1 MVLFR
6 RNLTGPRRSHMNIKS
21 LFLSSTA
28 AFLAISG
35 AHAASTVIAEPEPV
49 EYVRVCD
56 AYGKGY
62 FYIPGTE
69 TCMRLSGNVRTDFIG
84 GNNIDATTET
94 ELRNKRKTYGA
105 ASRLTLVFQAASET
119 EMGTLRSYARIYSNW
134 GDGRD
139 NAAARLAAAYIELG
153 GFRVGLD
160 DTIFNSWTGD
170 YGDVLNDDSIAPAGT
185 TRTNFISYTFN
196 GDSGFSAIIGAELG
210 NNADS
215 LPGITGYY
223 IDKDDKLVSITE
235 GTLPSKAIKNY
246 TPNVILG
253 IKFMQKWG
261 GFSAVAAY
269 DAYYKK
275 WAGKVRADFNVND
288 RFNLWVMAGYK
299 NGLDYYTVNENDEL
313 SRQSTTI
320 YANWGGKWAA
330 WAGATYKL
338 TPKANLNA
346 QVSYSAVKTF
356 ATSVNIT
363 YTLVPGFVITPELTY
378 VSWNDD
384 RVVTD
389 KNNDE
394 KHLFNKK
401 SAFQGMIRLQRSF

>member
-1 MVLFR
+1 
-6 RNLTGPRRSHMNIKS
+6 MNIKS

-49 EYVRVCD
+49 EYIRVCD

-84 GNNIDATTET
+84 GDNIDATTET
-94 ELRNKRKTYGA
+94 ELRDKRKTYGA
-105 ASRLTLVFQAASET
+105 SSRLTLVFQAASET
-119 EMGTLRSYARIYSNW
+119 EMGTLRSYARIYSSW
-134 GDGRD
+134 GDGND
-139 NAAARLAAAYIELG
+139 KAGARLAAAYIELG

-160 DTIFNSWTGD
+160 DTIFNSWTGG
-170 YGDVLNDDSIAPAGT
+170 YGNVLNDDSIAPAGT

-210 NNADS
+210 NNADA
-215 LPGITGYY
+215 LPGTAGYY
-223 IDKDDKLVSITE
+223 IDKDDKLVSVTND
-235 GTLPSKAIKNY
+235 TLPSKAIKNY
-246 TPNVILG
+246 TPNVVLG

-269 DAYYKK
+269 DTYYKK

-299 NGLDYYTVNENDEL
+299 NGLDYYTVNTKNEL

>member
-1 MVLFR
+1 
-6 RNLTGPRRSHMNIKS
+6 MNIKS

-35 AHAASTVIAEPEPV
+35 AHAASTVVAEPEPV

-69 TCMRLSGNVRTDFIG
+69 TCMRLSGSVRTDFVG
-84 GNNIDATTET
+84 GGNIDATTEA
-94 ELRNKRKTYGA
+94 ELNNKRETYGA
-105 ASRLTLVFQAASET
+105 SSRLTLVFQAASET
-119 EMGTLRSYARIYSNW
+119 EMGTLRSYARIFSSW
-134 GDGRD
+134 GDGKD
-139 NAAARLAAAYIELG
+139 GSGAKLSAAYIELG

-160 DTIFNSWTGD
+160 DTIFNSWTGG
-170 YGDVLNDDSIAPAGT
+170 YGNVLNDDSVAPAGT

-196 GDSGFSAIIGAELG
+196 GDAGFSAIIGVEVG

-215 LPGITGYY
+215 LPGVKETKGIGDNY
-223 IDKDDKLVSITE
+223 IEKDGKLVPVTKD
-235 GTLPSKAIKNY
+235 TLPSKGIKNY
-246 TPNVILG
+246 TPNVVLG

-299 NGLDYYTVNENDEL
+299 NGVDYYTENEADEL
-313 SRQSTTI
+313 SRKSTTI

-338 TPKANLNA
+338 TPKADLNM

-356 ATSVNIT
+356 ATSVNIA

-384 RVVTD
+384 RIIKD
-389 KNNDE
+389 ANDNE
-394 KHLFNKK
+394 KHFFHGKN
-401 SAFQGMIRLQRSF
+401 AFQGMIRLQRSF

>member
-1 MVLFR
+1 
-6 RNLTGPRRSHMNIKS
+6 MNIKS

-49 EYVRVCD
+49 EYIRVCD

-94 ELRNKRKTYGA
+94 ELRDKRKTYGA

-139 NAAARLAAAYIELG
+139 NAAAKLAAAYIELG

-210 NNADS
+210 NNADF

>member
-1 MVLFR
+1 
-6 RNLTGPRRSHMNIKS
+6 MNIKS

-28 AFLAISG
+28 AFLAVSG

-49 EYVRVCD
+49 EYIRVCD

-84 GNNIDATTET
+84 GDNIDATTET
-94 ELRNKRKTYGA
+94 ELRDKRKTYGA

-134 GDGRD
+134 GNGRD
-139 NAAARLAAAYIELG
+139 NAAAKLAAAYIELG

-170 YGDVLNDDSIAPAGT
+170 YGNVLNDDSIAPAGT
-185 TRTNFISYTFN
+185 TRTNFISYTFS
-196 GDSGFSAIIGAELG
+196 GDSGFSAIIGAEVG

-246 TPNVILG
+246 TPNVVLG

-299 NGLDYYTVNENDEL
+299 NGLDYYTVNGNDEL
-313 SRQSTTI
+313 SRKSTTI

-356 ATSVNIT
+356 ATSVNIA

-378 VSWNDD
+378 VNWNDD
-384 RVVTD
+384 RIVKD
-389 KNNDE
+389 QNNNE

-401 SAFQGMIRLQRSF
+401 SALQGMIRLQRSF

>member
-1 MVLFR
+1 
-6 RNLTGPRRSHMNIKS
+6 MNIKS

-49 EYVRVCD
+49 EYIRVCD

-84 GNNIDATTET
+84 GDNIDATTET
-94 ELRNKRKTYGA
+94 ELRDKRKTYGA
-105 ASRLTLVFQAASET
+105 SSRLTLVFQAASET

-139 NAAARLAAAYIELG
+139 NAAAKLAAAYIELG

-160 DTIFNSWTGD
+160 DTIFNSWTGG
-170 YGDVLNDDSIAPAGT
+170 YGNVLNDDSIAPAGT
-185 TRTNFISYTFN
+185 TRTNFISYTFS

-246 TPNVILG
+246 TPNVVLG

-269 DAYYKK
+269 DTYYKK

-299 NGLDYYTVNENDEL
+299 NGLDYYTVNANDEL
-313 SRQSTTI
+313 SRKSTTI

>member
-1 MVLFR
+1 
-6 RNLTGPRRSHMNIKS
+6 MNIKS

-28 AFLAISG
+28 TFLAISG
-35 AHAASTVIAEPEPV
+35 AHAASTIIAEPEPV
-49 EYVRVCD
+49 EYIRVCD

-69 TCMRLSGNVRTDFIG
+69 TCIRLSGNVRADFIG
-84 GNNIDATTET
+84 GDNIDATNET
-94 ELRNKRKTYGA
+94 ELKNKRKTYGA
-105 ASRLTLVFQAASET
+105 SSRLTLVFQAASET
-119 EMGTLRSYARIYSNW
+119 EMGTLRSYARIYSSW
-134 GDGRD
+134 GDGSD
-139 NAAARLAAAYIELG
+139 KAGAKLAAAYIELG

-160 DTIFNSWTGD
+160 DTIFNSWTGG
-170 YGDVLNDDSIAPAGT
+170 YGNVLNDDSIAPAGT

-196 GDSGFSAIIGAELG
+196 GDSSFSAIIGAELG
-210 NNADS
+210 NNADV
-215 LPGITGYY
+215 LPGETQTREIGRTY
-223 IDKDDKLVSITE
+223 IDKDGKLVPVTTD
-235 GTLPSKAIKNY
+235 TLPSKAIKNY
-246 TPNVILG
+246 TPNVVVG

-269 DAYYKK
+269 DTYYKK
-275 WAGKVRADFNVND
+275 WAGKVRADFNIND

-299 NGLDYYTVNENDEL
+299 NGPDYYTETANNEL
-313 SRQSTTI
+313 SRKSTTI

-338 TPKANLNA
+338 TPKTNLNA

-356 ATSVNIT
+356 ATSVNIA

-384 RVVTD
+384 RIMLD
-389 KNNDE
+389 NNNVE
-394 KHLFNKK
+394 KHFFNKK
-401 SAFQGMIRLQRSF
+401 SAFQGMVRLQRSF

>member
-1 MVLFR
+1 
-6 RNLTGPRRSHMNIKS
+6 MNIKS
-21 LFLSSTA
+21 LFLSSTT
-28 AFLAISG
+28 AFLAVSG
-35 AHAASTVIAEPEPV
+35 AHAASTAIAEPEPV
-49 EYVRVCD
+49 EYIRVCD

-69 TCMRLSGNVRTDFIG
+69 TCMRLSGNVRADFIG
-84 GNNIDATTET
+84 GDNIDATTET
-94 ELRNKRKTYGA
+94 ELKNKRDTYGA

-134 GDGRD
+134 GDGKD
-139 NAAARLAAAYIELG
+139 NASAKLAAAYIELG

-170 YGDVLNDDSIAPAGT
+170 YGNVLNDDSIAPAGT
-185 TRTNFISYTFN
+185 TRTNFISYTFS

-210 NNADS
+210 NNADT
-215 LPGITGYY
+215 LPGIEGYY
-223 IDKDDKLVSITE
+223 IDKDGKLVSITND
-235 GTLPSKAIKNY
+235 TLPSKSIKNY
-246 TPNVILG
+246 TPNVVLG

-261 GFSAVAAY
+261 GFSAVTAY
-269 DAYYKK
+269 DTYYKK
-275 WAGKVRADFNVND
+275 WAGKIRADFNVND

-313 SRQSTTI
+313 SRKSTTI

-384 RVVTD
+384 RVIKD
-389 KNNDE
+389 ANNNE
-394 KHLFNKK
+394 KHLFNGKN
-401 SAFQGMIRLQRSF
+401 AFQGMIRLQRSF

>member
-1 MVLFR
+1 
-6 RNLTGPRRSHMNIKS
+6 MNIKS

-49 EYVRVCD
+49 EYIRVCD

-84 GNNIDATTET
+84 GDNIDATTET
-94 ELRNKRKTYGA
+94 ELRDKRKTYGA
-105 ASRLTLVFQAASET
+105 SSRLTLVFQAASET
-119 EMGTLRSYARIYSNW
+119 EMGTLRSYARIYSSW
-134 GDGRD
+134 GDGND
-139 NAAARLAAAYIELG
+139 KAGARLAAAYIELG

-160 DTIFNSWTGD
+160 DTIFNSWTGG
-170 YGDVLNDDSIAPAGT
+170 YGNVLNDDSIAPAGT
-185 TRTNFISYTFN
+185 TRTNFISYTFS

-246 TPNVILG
+246 TPNVVLG

-269 DAYYKK
+269 DTYYKK

-299 NGLDYYTVNENDEL
+299 NGLDYYTVNTKNEL
-313 SRQSTTI
+313 SRKSTTI

>member
-1 MVLFR
+1 
-6 RNLTGPRRSHMNIKS
+6 MNIKS

-49 EYVRVCD
+49 EYIRVCD

-84 GNNIDATTET
+84 GDNIDATTET
-94 ELRNKRKTYGA
+94 ELRDKRKTYGA
-105 ASRLTLVFQAASET
+105 SSRLTLVFQAASET
-119 EMGTLRSYARIYSNW
+119 EMGTLRSYARIYSSW
-134 GDGRD
+134 GDGND
-139 NAAARLAAAYIELG
+139 KAGARLAAAYIELG

-160 DTIFNSWTGD
+160 DTIFNSWTGG
-170 YGDVLNDDSIAPAGT
+170 YGNVLNDDSIAPAGT
-185 TRTNFISYTFN
+185 TRTNFISYTFS

-246 TPNVILG
+246 TPNVVLG

-299 NGLDYYTVNENDEL
+299 NGLDYYTVNANDEL
-313 SRQSTTI
+313 SRKSTTI

>member
-1 MVLFR
+1 
-6 RNLTGPRRSHMNIKS
+6 MNIKS

-35 AHAASTVIAEPEPV
+35 VHAASTVIAEPEPV
-49 EYVRVCD
+49 EYIRVCD

-62 FYIPGTE
+62 FYIPGTD
-69 TCMRLSGNVRTDFIG
+69 TCIRLSGNVRADFIG
-84 GNNIDATTET
+84 GDNIDATSET
-94 ELRNKRKTYGA
+94 ELRDKRKTYGA
-105 ASRLTLVFQAASET
+105 SSRLTLVFQAASET
-119 EMGTLRSYARIYSNW
+119 EMGTLRSYARIFSSW

-139 NAAARLAAAYIELG
+139 SAGARLSAAYIELG

-170 YGDVLNDDSIAPAGT
+170 YGNVLNDDSIAPAGT

-210 NNADS
+210 NNSDS
-215 LPGITGYY
+215 LPGTAGYY
-223 IDKDDKLVSITE
+223 IDKDDKLVSITKD
-235 GTLPSKAIKNY
+235 TPLPSKAIKNY
-246 TPNVILG
+246 TPNVVLG

-269 DAYYKK
+269 DTYYKK
-275 WAGKVRADFNVND
+275 WAGKVRADFNIND

-313 SRQSTTI
+313 SRKSTTI

-356 ATSVNIT
+356 ATSVNIA

-378 VSWNDD
+378 VNWNDD
-384 RVVTD
+384 RIVTD

>member
-1 MVLFR
+1 
-6 RNLTGPRRSHMNIKS
+6 MNIKS

-35 AHAASTVIAEPEPV
+35 AHAASTIVAEPEPV

-69 TCMRLSGNVRTDFIG
+69 TCMRLSGSVRTDFVGG
-84 GNNIDATTET
+84 GNINATTED
-94 ELRNKRKTYGA
+94 ELNKKRKTYGA
-105 ASRLTLVFQAASET
+105 SSRLTLVFQAASET
-119 EMGTLRSYARIYSNW
+119 EMGTLRSYAKIFSSW
-134 GDGRD
+134 GDGK
-139 NAAARLAAAYIELG
+139 NGAGARLSAAYIELG

-160 DTIFNSWTGD
+160 DTIFNSWTGG
-170 YGDVLNDDSIAPAGT
+170 YGNVLNDDSVAPAGT

-196 GDSGFSAIIGAELG
+196 GDSGFSAIIGVEVG

-215 LPGITGYY
+215 LPSVKETKEIGNNY
-223 IDKDDKLVSITE
+223 IEKDGKLVPVTND
-235 GTLPSKAIKNY
+235 TLPSKGIKNY
-246 TPNVILG
+246 TPNVVLG
-253 IKFMQKWG
+253 IKFMQQWG

-299 NGLDYYTVNENDEL
+299 NGVDYYTENANGEL
-313 SRQSTTI
+313 SRYSTTI

-330 WAGATYKL
+330 WAGGTYKL
-338 TPKANLNA
+338 TPKADLNA

-356 ATSVNIT
+356 ATSVNIA

-384 RVVTD
+384 RIVKD
-389 KNNDE
+389 AHENE
-394 KHLFNKK
+394 KRLFHGK

>member
-1 MVLFR
+1 
-6 RNLTGPRRSHMNIKS
+6 MNIKS

-35 AHAASTVIAEPEPV
+35 VHAASTVIAEPEPV
-49 EYVRVCD
+49 EYIRVCD

-62 FYIPGTE
+62 FYIPGTD
-69 TCMRLSGNVRTDFIG
+69 TCIRLSGNVRADFIG
-84 GNNIDATTET
+84 GDNIDATSET
-94 ELRNKRKTYGA
+94 ELRDKRKTYGA
-105 ASRLTLVFQAASET
+105 SSRLTLVFQAASET
-119 EMGTLRSYARIYSNW
+119 EMGTLRSYARIFSSW

-139 NAAARLAAAYIELG
+139 SAGARLSAAYIELG

-170 YGDVLNDDSIAPAGT
+170 YGNVLNDDSIAPAGT

-210 NNADS
+210 NNSDS
-215 LPGITGYY
+215 LPGTTGYY
-223 IDKDDKLVSITE
+223 IDKDDKLVSITKD
-235 GTLPSKAIKNY
+235 TPLPSKAIKNY
-246 TPNVILG
+246 TPNVVLG

-269 DAYYKK
+269 DTYYKK
-275 WAGKVRADFNVND
+275 WAGKVRADFNIND

-299 NGLDYYTVNENDEL
+299 NGLDYYTVNGNDEL
-313 SRQSTTI
+313 SRKSTTI

-356 ATSVNIT
+356 ATSVNIA

-378 VSWNDD
+378 VNWNDD
-384 RVVTD
+384 RIVTD

>member
-1 MVLFR
+1 
-6 RNLTGPRRSHMNIKS
+6 MNIKS
-21 LFLSSTA
+21 LFLSSTT
-28 AFLAISG
+28 AFLAVSG
-35 AHAASTVIAEPEPV
+35 AHAASTAIAEPEPV
-49 EYVRVCD
+49 EYIRVCD

-69 TCMRLSGNVRTDFIG
+69 TCMRLSGNVRADFIG
-84 GNNIDATTET
+84 GDNIDATTET
-94 ELRNKRKTYGA
+94 ELKNKRDTYGA

-134 GDGRD
+134 GDGKD
-139 NAAARLAAAYIELG
+139 NASARLAAAYIELG

-170 YGDVLNDDSIAPAGT
+170 YGNVLNDDSIAPAGT
-185 TRTNFISYTFN
+185 TRTNFISYTFS

-210 NNADS
+210 NNADD
-215 LPGITGYY
+215 LPGTQGYY
-223 IDKDDKLVSITE
+223 IDKDGKLVSITND
-235 GTLPSKAIKNY
+235 TLPSKSIKNY
-246 TPNVILG
+246 TPNVVLG

-261 GFSAVAAY
+261 GFSAVTAY
-269 DAYYKK
+269 DTYYKK
-275 WAGKVRADFNVND
+275 WAGKIRADFNVND

-299 NGLDYYTVNENDEL
+299 NGIDYYTVNANDEL
-313 SRQSTTI
+313 SRNSTTI

-384 RVVTD
+384 RVIKD
-389 KNNDE
+389 ANNNE
-394 KHLFNKK
+394 KHLFNGKN
-401 SAFQGMIRLQRSF
+401 AFQGMIRLQRSF

>member
-1 MVLFR
+1 
-6 RNLTGPRRSHMNIKS
+6 MNIKS

-35 AHAASTVIAEPEPV
+35 VHAASTVIAEPEPV
-49 EYVRVCD
+49 EYIRVCD

-62 FYIPGTE
+62 FYIPGTD
-69 TCMRLSGNVRTDFIG
+69 TCIRLSGNVRADFIG
-84 GNNIDATTET
+84 GDNIDATSET
-94 ELRNKRKTYGA
+94 ELRDKRKTYGA
-105 ASRLTLVFQAASET
+105 SSRLTLVFQAASET
-119 EMGTLRSYARIYSNW
+119 EMGTLRSYARIFSSW

-139 NAAARLAAAYIELG
+139 SAGARLSAAYIELG

-170 YGDVLNDDSIAPAGT
+170 YGNVLNDDSIAPAGT

-210 NNADS
+210 NNSDS
-215 LPGITGYY
+215 LPGTAGYY
-223 IDKDDKLVSITE
+223 IDKDDKLVSITKD
-235 GTLPSKAIKNY
+235 TPLPSKAIKNY
-246 TPNVILG
+246 TPNVVLG

-269 DAYYKK
+269 DTYYKK
-275 WAGKVRADFNVND
+275 WAGKVRADFNIND

-313 SRQSTTI
+313 SRKSTTI

-346 QVSYSAVKTF
+346 QVSYSSVKTF
-356 ATSVNIT
+356 ATSVNIA

-378 VSWNDD
+378 VNWNDD
-384 RVVTD
+384 RIVTD

>member
-1 MVLFR
+1 
-6 RNLTGPRRSHMNIKS
+6 MNIKS

-49 EYVRVCD
+49 EYIRVCD

-84 GNNIDATTET
+84 GDNIDATTET
-94 ELRNKRKTYGA
+94 ELRDKRKTYGA
-105 ASRLTLVFQAASET
+105 SSRLTLVFQAASET
-119 EMGTLRSYARIYSNW
+119 EMGTLRSYARIYSSW
-134 GDGRD
+134 GDGND
-139 NAAARLAAAYIELG
+139 KAGARLAAAYIELG

-160 DTIFNSWTGD
+160 DTIFNSWTGG
-170 YGDVLNDDSIAPAGT
+170 YGNVLNDDSIAPAGT
-185 TRTNFISYTFN
+185 TRTNFISYTFS

-215 LPGITGYY
+215 LLGITGYY

-246 TPNVILG
+246 TPNVVLG

-299 NGLDYYTVNENDEL
+299 NGLDYYTVNANDEL
-313 SRQSTTI
+313 SRKSTTI

>member
-1 MVLFR
+1 
-6 RNLTGPRRSHMNIKS
+6 MNIKS

-35 AHAASTVIAEPEPV
+35 VHAASTVIAEPEPV
-49 EYVRVCD
+49 EYIRVCD

-62 FYIPGTE
+62 FYIPGTD
-69 TCMRLSGNVRTDFIG
+69 TCIRLSGNVRADFIG
-84 GNNIDATTET
+84 GDNIDATSET
-94 ELRNKRKTYGA
+94 ELRDKRKTYGA
-105 ASRLTLVFQAASET
+105 SSRLTLVFQAASET
-119 EMGTLRSYARIYSNW
+119 EMGTLRSYARIFSSW

-139 NAAARLAAAYIELG
+139 SAGARLSAAYIELG

-170 YGDVLNDDSIAPAGT
+170 YGNVLNDDSIAPAGT

-210 NNADS
+210 NNSDS
-215 LPGITGYY
+215 LPGTTGYY
-223 IDKDDKLVSITE
+223 IDKDDKLVSITKD
-235 GTLPSKAIKNY
+235 TPLPSKAIKNY
-246 TPNVILG
+246 TPNVVLG

-269 DAYYKK
+269 DTYYKK
-275 WAGKVRADFNVND
+275 WAGKVRADFNIND

-313 SRQSTTI
+313 SRKSTTI

-356 ATSVNIT
+356 ATSVNIA

-378 VSWNDD
+378 VNWNDD
-384 RVVTD
+384 RIVTD

>member
-1 MVLFR
+1 
-6 RNLTGPRRSHMNIKS
+6 MNIKS

-28 AFLAISG
+28 AFLVISG
-35 AHAASTVIAEPEPV
+35 AHAASTIIAEPEPV
-49 EYVRVCD
+49 EYIRVCD

-69 TCMRLSGNVRTDFIG
+69 TCMRLSGNVRADFIG
-84 GNNIDATTET
+84 GDNIDATTET
-94 ELRNKRKTYGA
+94 ELNNKRKTYGA
-105 ASRLTLVFQAASET
+105 SSRLTLVFQAASET

-134 GDGRD
+134 GDGVD
-139 NAAARLAAAYIELG
+139 ITGAKLAAAYIELG

-160 DTIFNSWTGD
+160 DTIFNSWTGG

-210 NNADS
+210 NNSDT
-215 LPGITGYY
+215 LPGIIRGYY
-223 IDKDDKLVSITE
+223 IDKDEQLVSITE
-235 GTLPSKAIKNY
+235 DTLPSKAIKNY
-246 TPNVILG
+246 TPNVVLG

-269 DAYYKK
+269 DTYYKK
-275 WAGKVRADFNVND
+275 WAGKVRADFNIND

-299 NGLDYYTVNENDEL
+299 NGLDYYTVKENSDEL
-313 SRQSTTI
+313 SRKSTTI
-320 YANWGGKWAA
+320 YANWGGKWAG

-346 QVSYSAVKTF
+346 QISYSAVKTF
-356 ATSVNIT
+356 ATSVNIA

-384 RVVTD
+384 RVV
-389 KNNDE
+389 KYQNNDE

>member
-1 MVLFR
+1 
-6 RNLTGPRRSHMNIKS
+6 MNIKS

-49 EYVRVCD
+49 EYIRVCD

-84 GNNIDATTET
+84 GDNIDATTET
-94 ELRNKRKTYGA
+94 ELRDKRKTYGA

-139 NAAARLAAAYIELG
+139 NAAAKLAAAYIELG

-170 YGDVLNDDSIAPAGT
+170 YGNVLNDDSIAPAGT
-185 TRTNFISYTFN
+185 TRTNFISYTFS

-215 LPGITGYY
+215 LTGITGYY

-246 TPNVILG
+246 TPNVVLG

-299 NGLDYYTVNENDEL
+299 NGLDYYTVNTKNEL
-313 SRQSTTI
+313 SRKSTTI